1 VKSLTKGFETYVVID
16 QEGRQSVGLK
26 TRDEAGEIDIT
37 TANGDVITLN
47 KADIKEIKIDD
58 TKSVM
63 PDDLSEAM
71 TVKDYQ
77 DILSFLMLQKPKAE
91 Q

>member
-1 VKSLTKGFETYVVID
+1 VVID
-16 QEGRQSVGLK
+16 QDGRQTVGLK
-26 TRDEAGEIDIT
+26 TRDEAGEVDIT
-37 TANGDVITLN
+37 TAIGDVITIER
-47 KADIKEIKIDD
+47 ASIKEIKIDE

-77 DILSFLMLQKPKAE
+77 DILAFLMLQKPKAE
-91 Q
+91 E